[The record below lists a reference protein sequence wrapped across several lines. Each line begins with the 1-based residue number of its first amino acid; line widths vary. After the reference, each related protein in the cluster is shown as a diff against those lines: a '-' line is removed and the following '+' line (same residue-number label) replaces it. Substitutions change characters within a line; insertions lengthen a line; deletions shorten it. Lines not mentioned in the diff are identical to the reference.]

1 MIQVLRK
8 YDKLNSAKLTCYNSL
23 GTCHPGH
30 TFSKFCVAPT
40 KVLIEIIENVARIHK
55 NRTLQPTIELF
66 SYYLTIMVRIR
77 ILVRNSDLS
86 ESTENK
92 KKTSSKKILVDEF
105 CGKQEQDFVSKQT
118 FRTNV

>member
-1 MIQVLRK
+1 MIQLLRK

-30 TFSKFCVAPT
+30 TFSKFCIAPT
-40 KVLIEIIENVARIHK
+40 KVLIEIIENVVKRHK

-86 ESTENK
+86 ESTVLPENF
-92 KKTSSKKILVDEF
+92 DELPF
-105 CGKQEQDFVSKQT
+105 YQLELPHVLLSLGCPIFGKMSL
-118 FRTNV
+118 